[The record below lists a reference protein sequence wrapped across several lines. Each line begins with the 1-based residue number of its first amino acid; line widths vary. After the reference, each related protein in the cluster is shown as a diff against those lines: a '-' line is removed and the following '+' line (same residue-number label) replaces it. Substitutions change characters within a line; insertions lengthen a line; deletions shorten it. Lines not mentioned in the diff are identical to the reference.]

1 MVKVFQTKSEEYRTK
16 KFLKALQAKFK
27 ALSRLVLTKYK
38 CVYLSK
44 LIISIEG
51 FFKKYLADF

>member
-1 MVKVFQTKSEEYRTK
+1 MVKVFQTNIEEYRTK

-51 FFKKYLADF
+51 FFLKVPC